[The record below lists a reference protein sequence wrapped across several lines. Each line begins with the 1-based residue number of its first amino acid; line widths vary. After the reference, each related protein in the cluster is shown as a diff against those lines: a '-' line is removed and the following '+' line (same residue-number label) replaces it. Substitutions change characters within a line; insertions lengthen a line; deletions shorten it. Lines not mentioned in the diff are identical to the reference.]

1 MSPHTSHVALVALR
15 EAVVAG
21 EMTAA
26 QAAESVG
33 IPRGT
38 LYGRWRST
46 GLLETMPI
54 KPSHASRVIIAN
66 LIESHPALSDGQL
79 SSELRNRGIRLNRS
93 SVRGHRVALGIPS
106 RDERMAAIDPDWRP
120 ALKITD
126 EQLIESRRKI
136 EAREST
142 VRRQAAGLG
151 VAAQTLYNEWR
162 RLGVIAGRPMGLAL
176 DSQPKWCR
184 RAPVRS
190 EVAAHMRQYPWM
202 TPSDIADSMTADGH
216 PIKIYRVRRHMQI
229 IRILGLL

>member
-15 EAVVAG
+15 AAVVAG

-46 GLLETMPI
+46 GLLKTMPI
-54 KPSHASRVIIAN
+54 VPRGITRSKVHD
-66 LIESHPALSDGQL
+66 LIE
-79 SSELRNRGIRLNRS
+79 RNPGMTDDQIGERLEIHRS
-93 SVRGHRVALGIPS
+93 SVRGHRVALGIPA
-106 RDERMAAIDPDWRP
+106 RRRRMAAIDPSWRP
-120 ALKITD
+120 MLKLTD
-126 EQLIESRRKI
+126 AQLVECRQRVESRV
-136 EAREST
+136 ST
-142 VRRQAAGLG
+142 VRREASRLR
-151 VAAQTLYNEWR
+151 VAPQTLYDQWR
-162 RLGVIAGRPMGLAL
+162 RLGVMKKKPRGIAL

-190 EVAAHMRQYPWM
+190 EVAAHMREYPWM

-216 PIKIYRVRRHMQI
+216 PIKIYRVRRHMQT